1 MNGKIQHELN
11 LLTQEDLNN
20 KGIMSFN
27 ILSEKSLNSRLNIN
41 FLNGSSISLNNDE
54 DILEFLKEFKNS
66 K

>member
-27 ILSEKSLNSRLNIN
+27 IISEKSFNSRLNIN

-54 DILEFLKEFKNS
+54 DILEFLKQFKKS

>member
-27 ILSEKSLNSRLNIN
+27 ILSEKGFNSRLNIN

-54 DILEFLKEFKNS
+54 DILEFLKQFKNS